1 MGEFAVKAI
10 KSNAERS
17 AFYKYML
24 RDLEAFEIMLKEN
37 LIESRDDM
45 IGAEQEICIVDK
57 MGQPDITAMEILKD
71 INDPHYTNELAL
83 YNLEINLDPKL
94 ASGKSFSAFENEV
107 LHFLKIG
114 RKASEQYGSQLFL
127 TGILPSLNFRHLFSN
142 YMTPEDRY
150 KLLSE
155 ELLKLRG
162 KDFEIYLQGVD
173 DFNASLNSVLFEAC
187 NTSFQLHMQIKPEH
201 FAPFHN
207 WAQMI
212 SGPVLAA
219 CTNSPL
225 LFG

>member
-142 YMTPEDRY
+142 YMTPVCTLTPDDCLEDACCQTQ
-150 KLLSE
+150 KL
-155 ELLKLRG
+155 
-162 KDFEIYLQGVD
+162 
-173 DFNASLNSVLFEAC
+173 
-187 NTSFQLHMQIKPEH
+187 
-201 FAPFHN
+201 AP
-207 WAQMI
+207 
-212 SGPVLAA
+212 
-219 CTNSPL
+219 
-225 LFG
+225 